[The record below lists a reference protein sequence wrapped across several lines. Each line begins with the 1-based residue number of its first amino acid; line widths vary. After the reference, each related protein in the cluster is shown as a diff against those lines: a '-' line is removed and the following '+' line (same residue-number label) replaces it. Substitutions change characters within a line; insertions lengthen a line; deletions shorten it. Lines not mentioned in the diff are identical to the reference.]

1 MGSHFAMAH
10 TLVRQPSAIIF
21 LLSRPLQPGDLACD
35 VDEEWPSRHG
45 IGLPHVVEGIP
56 RRCYPSVSMIEDV
69 VSTHPSDSGAV
80 LAISRPL

>member
-10 TLVRQPSAIIF
+10 TLVCQPSAIIF
-21 LLSRPLQPGDLACD
+21 LLSRALQPGDLASD
-35 VDEEWPSRHG
+35 VDAEKSSRSG
-45 IGLPHVVEGIP
+45 IGLLHVVEGIP

-69 VSTHPSDSGAV
+69 VSTHPSDPGAV